1 MLAGSSNRAI
11 KTKADNYSPSTARM
25 HEIILMSN
33 STKEITTFGEAKRN
47 LSRPSKRAYIN

>member
-11 KTKADNYSPSTARM
+11 KTKADNHGPSTARM

-33 STKEITTFGEAKRN
+33 STERITTFGGAKRN
-47 LSRPSKRAYIN
+47 LSRPSKRA